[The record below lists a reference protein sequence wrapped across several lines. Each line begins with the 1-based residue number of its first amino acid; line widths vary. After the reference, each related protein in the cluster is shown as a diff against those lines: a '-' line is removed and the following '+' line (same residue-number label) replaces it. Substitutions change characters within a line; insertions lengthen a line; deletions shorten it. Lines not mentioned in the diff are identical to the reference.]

1 MGWSVYQYAIG
12 KKDLFAVVIALRYL
26 IDNQEFKQ
34 FKAELKQLIHSV
46 RKNCPHI
53 SQELLFSKM
62 GFPEKW
68 EKIMCYKKQLHDVQ
82 SVREV
87 TPCFLLI

>member
-1 MGWSVYQYAIG
+1 MEAIPVLFYIANYNYQRKKGQYAIG

-46 RKNCPHI
+46 RKNCPHTAR
-53 SQELLFSKM
+53 SCYFPK

-68 EKIMCYKKQLHDVQ
+68 EKIMCYKK
-82 SVREV
+82 
-87 TPCFLLI
+87 